1 VHAMDGTAE
10 ALRPAKPRLRGV
22 SHEIM
27 AFVSPVLG
35 VVLFA
40 IAGTASVR
48 WAIVVYTA
56 GLTAMYT
63 TSACYHRGHWST
75 ATGVRLRRLD
85 HSMIMVAIAATYTPI
100 AVAGLNVHSA
110 RVLLVLVW
118 SLTVVGV
125 VAQMLWLHAP
135 RWLVAA
141 LYIAIGWTALA
152 FSPTLWRDLGAI
164 TCALLVLGGI
174 VYSIGAVVYSTRR
187 PDPAPAVFG
196 FHEVFHVL
204 VVAAGLLFYAAIVRV
219 VLA

>member
-1 VHAMDGTAE
+1 
-10 ALRPAKPRLRGV
+10 
-22 SHEIM
+22 M
-27 AFVSPVLG
+27 AFVAPVLG
-35 VVLFA
+35 IVLFA
-40 IAGTASVR
+40 VADTASVR
-48 WAIVVYTA
+48 WSIVVYTA

-75 ATGVRLRRLD
+75 ATCVRLRRLD

-110 RVLLVLVW
+110 RLLLVLVW

-187 PDPAPAVFG
+187 PDPAPAIFG

-204 VVAAGLLFYAAIVRV
+204 VVAAGLLFYVAILRV
-219 VLA
+219 VLRS